1 MRERGKTPR
10 GPSPL
15 VLTFALSVVLL
26 VAVSGWLLTDPAT
39 TRADA
44 LRTGGLAAG
53 AVVALYALW
62 LNDRRRQVEEGRQ
75 RVERERH
82 ELELLRAERD
92 RERVTDERFAR
103 SVELLGHDADQ
114 VRVGALHA
122 LAALARDRADYSQT
136 VLDVLCSY
144 LRRPFENPNLGKEHN
159 LGDESGLG
167 VERDLGAE
175 RELQVRLTAQRL
187 IVDLLPPAGSEQAS
201 FDLDLTG
208 ASLEYFDLSGRKIGE
223 LSLRRATLLSRT
235 NFNRCEI
242 TGPAWF
248 TDATFGQGRLRG
260 HFHCQ
265 GATFHDRAWFHRT
278 EFGFPVYF
286 TDTAFRGES
295 NFRKAI
301 FADEAILRDASFGSS
316 LDLDRARF
324 AGYADLRM
332 SGRPDPVSLYN
343 TLVDPGLVPDLV
355 KLPPF
360 WTLSPLP
367 DGSARITDP
376 RS

>member
-15 VLTFALSVVLL
+15 VLTFVLSVVLL
-26 VAVSGWLLTDPAT
+26 VAVTGWLLTDPAT

-92 RERVTDERFAR
+92 RERLTDERFAR

-114 VRVGALHA
+114 VRVGGLHA
-122 LAALARDRADYSQT
+122 LAGLARDRADYRQT
-136 VLDVLCSY
+136 ILDVLCSY
-144 LRRPFENPNLGKEHN
+144 LRRPFENPNLGA
-159 LGDESGLG
+159 DP
-167 VERDLGAE
+167 DLGAQ

-187 IVDLLPPAGSEQAS
+187 IVDLLPPVGSERAG

-208 ASLEYFDLSGRKIGE
+208 ASLEYLDLSDRKIGE

-235 NFNRCEI
+235 NLNGCEI

-248 TDATFGQGRLRG
+248 TDATFGQGRLRA

-265 GATFHDRAWFHRT
+265 GATFHGRAWFHRT
-278 EFGFPVYF
+278 EFGFHADF
-286 TDTAFRGES
+286 EGTAFRGES
-295 NFRKAI
+295 SFKRAI
-301 FADEAILRDASFGSS
+301 FAGDAILRDVSFDGPV
-316 LDLDRARF
+316 DLNRARF
-324 AGYADLRM
+324 TKFTDLRM
-332 SGRPDPVSLYN
+332 TNEPKTVSLYN
-343 TLVDPGLVPDLV
+343 TLVDPDENVQLPD
-355 KLPPF
+355 F

-367 DGSARITDP
+367 DGTARITDP